1 MITPQKPIL
10 EMNNISKCFFG
21 VKVLNDVS
29 INLFSGEVVAL
40 LGENGAGKSTLIK
53 ILNGDYQKDS
63 GTVLIDGIP
72 VHFDQPRDA
81 EHAGIRMI
89 YQELHYAPELSVAE
103 NMLLGHLPKRMGG
116 MFIDWD
122 RAYEI
127 TRDYLDLLKVEIDPR
142 TLMRDL
148 TVVQREIVEIV
159 KAISKQA
166 KIIVMDEPT
175 AALTPLEVKQ
185 LFGIVDNL
193 REQGVGIIYISHR
206 LDEIF
211 DVAQRVTVLRDGNL
225 VGTKPIEEVTQD
237 NLVEMMVGHT
247 IEDRA
252 EARKQATEIRFG
264 DVALKVN
271 KLTKLGS
278 FQNIDLEVREGEIVG
293 LFGLLGAGHAD
304 LTRCIFG
311 ADKADSGAIEVIGQQ
326 AAIGM
331 PQDGKNAGIGFVPID
346 RKVNGLVLSMSV
358 RKNTTLS
365 NWKNLQSFGYFLQGK
380 EKSHT
385 QRWVDDLGIRM
396 AGGMEVETR
405 FLSGGNQQKVV
416 LARWLEANVKVL
428 LLNEPTWGVDVGAR
442 SDIYDQLEVLA
453 EQGLA
458 ILMVSSDIQE
468 VLSVSHRIL
477 TMHAGSIIREF
488 TQIEATEDKLL
499 EAAAGEVAHG
509 E

>member
-1 MITPQKPIL
+1 MTQDRKPIL
-10 EMNNISKCFFG
+10 EMRDIAKSFFG
-21 VKVLNDVS
+21 VRVLNDVS
-29 INLFSGEVVAL
+29 IDLYSGEVLAL

-53 ILNGDYQKDS
+53 ILNGDYRKDD
-63 GTVLIDGIP
+63 GTIIIDGHS
-72 VHFDQPRDA
+72 VHFEQPRDA

-103 NMLLGHLPKRMGG
+103 NMLLGHLPRWMGD
-116 MFIDWD
+116 MFIDWNK
-122 RAYEI
+122 AYEI
-127 TRDYLDLLKVEIDPR
+127 AREQLDVLKVEIDPR

-159 KAISKQA
+159 KALSKSA
-166 KIIVMDEPT
+166 RIIVMDEPT
-175 AALTPLEVKQ
+175 AALTPLEVNQ
-185 LFGIVDNL
+185 LFGIIDNL

-225 VGTKPIEEVTQD
+225 VGTKPVSKVTQD
-237 NLVEMMVGHT
+237 QLVEMMVGRT
-247 IEDRA
+247 IEDRV
-252 EARKQATEIRFG
+252 EARKHASKIELGEI
-264 DVALKVN
+264 ALHVRN
-271 KLTKLGS
+271 LTKLGS
-278 FQNIDLEVREGEIVG
+278 FYNMNIDVREGEIVG
-293 LFGLLGAGHAD
+293 LFGLLGAGHTD

-311 ADKADSGAIEVIGQQ
+311 ADKADRGTIEIAGQQ
-326 AAIGM
+326 AVIGI
-331 PQDGKNAGIGFVPID
+331 PQDGKNAGVGFVPID
-346 RKVNGLVLSMSV
+346 RKMNGLVLSMSV

-365 NWKNLQSFGYFLQGK
+365 NWRNLQSLGFFLQSK
-380 EKSHT
+380 EKAHT
-385 QRWVDDLGIRM
+385 RRWVDDLGIRM
-396 AGGMEVETR
+396 AGGIEVETR

-442 SDIYDQLEVLA
+442 SDIYDQLEALA
-453 EQGLA
+453 QQGLA

-477 TMHAGSIIREF
+477 TMHDGRLTGEF
-488 TQIEATEDKLL
+488 MQLEATEDKLL
-499 EAAAGEVAHG
+499 EAAAREALHD